1 MNWCKYLFC
10 VLIVSFTI
18 NLNAQTHLINKLKT
32 AVNNS
37 SGIEQKL
44 QALFALCEQRQ
55 SLNTD
60 TLCKYAY
67 LSQSLSAAI
76 KSSENRALAAYYV
89 SCCMV
94 KRGDLSQALNM
105 CNTALSD
112 ASSRAISISTR
123 QKLKTLK
130 AQILVRSNQYEKGL
144 KEVYEILHTA
154 ERTEDTLTQM
164 IARNGIGWIN
174 MEMKQ
179 TNEALRWFY
188 SAMGVSGSVIFHEK
202 NSNIYSNIAGIY
214 KQKHKY
220 DSAEYFIKKSLSLS
234 RKQENIFYYAN
245 SLNIL
250 ASIYIDTD
258 RSELAEALLKE
269 ALVIRERIGD
279 PFYIVSDMGLLAIYY
294 ANTSRPQKGIA
305 LSHEAIRLANAF
317 SISSKLPF
325 LYEALG
331 ESYKSARDYRNYSN
345 ILERIQG
352 QKDSMFEANSAA
364 ARAEMEAKYDL
375 NKKENLIKLQK
386 SDIRRKNNLILGS
399 SLLFVLS
406 IISGFLLFRVFK
418 NNQQIK
424 LLKMQAEEKRIS
436 AYEVIT
442 ARENERKRISRD
454 LHDNIGAYATV
465 LIASTEELKNHKDEN
480 HIQSTAQQV
489 ALNAKKIMSSLQQ
502 TIWVLSTD
510 LIIITDFIDRFKL
523 YTKDILRQFPEVRVS
538 YKEQIIND
546 IELSPSEALNLV
558 RIMQEAFQNAIKHA
572 NPRSIIITVIA
583 DSTIYISIKD
593 DGKGFEINQ
602 VSDGYG
608 ILNMK
613 YRANEADYHL
623 EFVSDNSGTELS
635 LRKRPAIYSL

>member
-1 MNWCKYLFC
+1 MIRFCCTACILLF
-10 VLIVSFTI
+10 LLPSRII
-18 NLNAQTHLINKLKT
+18 AQTQL
-32 AVNNS
+32 
-37 SGIEQKL
+37 IEQLKSAIEKAPSTTEKL
-44 QALFALCEQRQ
+44 QALFELCEQRQ

-67 LSQSLSAAI
+67 LSQSLSASQ
-76 KSSENRALAAYYV
+76 KSLESKALASYYV
-89 SCCMV
+89 SCCLV
-94 KRGDLSQALNM
+94 KGGDLSKALNI
-105 CNTALSD
+105 CNAYLSK
-112 ASSRAISISTR
+112 ASKQKISISTL

-130 AQILVRSNQYEKGL
+130 AQILVRSYQYEKGL

-179 TNEALRWFY
+179 ANEALRWFY
-188 SAMGVSGSVIFHEK
+188 SAISVSGSVNFHEK

-220 DSAEYFIKKSLSLS
+220 DSAEYFIKKSLDLS
-234 RKQENIFYYAN
+234 SKQENIFYYAN

-258 RSELAEALLKE
+258 RSELAEAPLKE
-269 ALVIRERIGD
+269 ALSIREKIGD

-294 ANTSRPQKGIA
+294 ANTSRPEKGIA
-305 LSHEAIRLANAF
+305 LSQEGIKLANTF
-317 SISSKLPF
+317 NISSKLPF

-331 ESYKSARDYRNYSN
+331 ESYKSAKDYKNYSS
-345 ILERIQG
+345 ILERIQE

-399 SLLFVLS
+399 ALLFVLS
-406 IISGFLLFRVFK
+406 ISFGLLLFRVFK

-436 AYEVIT
+436 AYEVIS

-465 LIASTEELKNHKDEN
+465 LIASTEELKNPKDEN
-480 HIQSTAQQV
+480 HIQITAQQV

-523 YTKDILRQFPEVRVS
+523 FTKDILRQFPEVRVS
-538 YKEQIIND
+538 YKEQIKND
-546 IELSPSEALNLV
+546 FELSPSEALNLV
-558 RIMQEAFQNAIKHA
+558 RIMQEAFQNSIKHA
-572 NPRSIIITVIA
+572 NPRNIIITVIA
-583 DSTIYISIKD
+583 DTTICISIKD
-593 DGKGFEINQ
+593 DGKGFEMDQ

-613 YRANEADYHL
+613 YRANEADYDL
-623 EFVSDNSGTELS
+623 DIVSGDSGTELS
-635 LRKRPAIYSL
+635 LKKRSMT